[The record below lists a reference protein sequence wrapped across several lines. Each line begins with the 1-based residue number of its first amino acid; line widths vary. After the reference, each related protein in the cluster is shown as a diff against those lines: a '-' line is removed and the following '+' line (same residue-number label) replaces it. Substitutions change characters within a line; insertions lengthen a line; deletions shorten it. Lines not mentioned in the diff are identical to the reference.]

1 MFDKKEKQLIKLVHV
16 VALGALHIGSDSDA
30 YKIKTKKELEKY
42 AFPLELDLEWFVN
55 IVSIIVFIKRGANV
69 VGEKHDMQ

>member
-1 MFDKKEKQLIKLVHV
+1 MFDKKEIQLIKLVHV

-42 AFPLELDLEWFVN
+42 AFPLELDLE
-55 IVSIIVFIKRGANV
+55 
-69 VGEKHDMQ
+69 

>member
-30 YKIKTKKELEKY
+30 YKIKTK
-42 AFPLELDLEWFVN
+42 
-55 IVSIIVFIKRGANV
+55 IFIYMKSVKQNCLT
-69 VGEKHDMQ
+69 